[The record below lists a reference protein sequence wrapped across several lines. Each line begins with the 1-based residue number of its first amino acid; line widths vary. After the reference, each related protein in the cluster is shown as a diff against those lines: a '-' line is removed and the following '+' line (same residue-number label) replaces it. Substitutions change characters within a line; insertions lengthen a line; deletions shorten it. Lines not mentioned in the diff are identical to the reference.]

1 MKLISLKPNSATPSL
16 GFVPRD
22 HWRLARSSRHT
33 PMQNHLLAALPAAD
47 YERLLPALELVPLRL
62 GWAIYEAGGQLGY
75 VYFPTNGIVS
85 LLYVMEN
92 GASAGTA
99 ITGNEG
105 CIGIASIMGE
115 DSTPIRTIVRSAGCA
130 YRLKAEVVKR
140 EFERSGPLQ
149 HLLLRYTQAL
159 LTQMAQ
165 TAACNRHHLLEQQ
178 LCRLL
183 LLCLDRLS
191 SNELT
196 ITQELIAYTLGVR
209 REGVTVAAG
218 KLQKDGLIDYRRGH
232 ITVMDRPKLEARV
245 CECYAVVKKEF
256 DRLLPA
262 LPRPGDTS
270 AMRGHSALSGV
281 H

>member
-1 MKLISLKPNSATPSL
+1 MKLISLKPNPAIPSL

-22 HWRLARSSRHT
+22 WRLAGSSRHT

-47 YERLLPALELVPLRL
+47 CERLLPALELVPLPL

-85 LLYVMEN
+85 LLYVMED

-99 ITGNEG
+99 VTGNEG
-105 CIGIASIMGE
+105 CMGIASILGG
-115 DSTPIRTIVRSAGCA
+115 DSTPIRTIVQSAGYA

-149 HLLLRYTQAL
+149 RLLLRYTQAL
-159 LTQMAQ
+159 LTQIAQ

-191 SNELT
+191 ASELT
-196 ITQELIAYTLGVR
+196 MTQELIAYMLGVR
-209 REGVTVAAG
+209 REGVTEAAG

-232 ITVMDRPKLEARV
+232 IIMMDRPKLEARV
-245 CECYAVVKKEF
+245 CECYTVVKREL

-262 LPRPGDTS
+262 IPRPDDAS
-270 AMRGHSALSGV
+270 AMRGHRVLSGV